1 MRNNA
6 GNTRGTPFKK
16 GNAGRPRGDRN
27 KPTLTVEALLDGQAE
42 ALVQKAVELALVDDM
57 EVLKLCLDRVCP
69 PRKSRFD
76 LPKVE
81 MAADLTAA
89 QGTIIAAMARADIAP
104 DEASTIAGVQEAKR
118 RSIETCNLESP
129 LATLEKMKA

>member
-1 MRNNA
+1 MPGSRL
-6 GNTRGTPFKK
+6 
-16 GNAGRPRGDRN
+16 
-27 KPTLTVEALLDGQAE
+27 PTTQVP
-42 ALVQKAVELALVDDM
+42 V
-57 EVLKLCLDRVCP
+57 
-69 PRKSRFD
+69 D

-129 LATLEKMKA
+129 LATLENMKA